1 MRHPPGLIILL
12 LVEVLAVQL
21 GCVAYE
27 YVLVRGVEAGR
38 AAGMLVA
45 LGVPGPMLRVLA
57 SRPLVVLE
65 VGAHRLGCRA
75 TCLCVCVARGQRIA
89 VIGG

>member
-1 MRHPPGLIILL
+1 MCSCHPALPCPCPHLPPGLIILL

-65 VGAHRLGCRA
+65 VGC
-75 TCLCVCVARGQRIA
+75 
-89 VIGG
+89 